1 MRRNLVLVAMLAAA
15 STLLLGASSG
25 TALARVPTELTLD
38 SSTAVGG
45 GYWVDSGRLLTRG
58 FRCSSRP
65 VRLLGIR
72 PNGSTVL
79 LDWDLTSLPGNA
91 WATRSKRSGYQ
102 DVKAKVRRTKRCKG
116 DSVRVLAP
124 PAP

>member
-1 MRRNLVLVAMLAAA
+1 MKLRRLVAMLAAA
-15 STLLLGASSG
+15 SLLLLGVGSG
-25 TALARVPTELTLD
+25 NALARIPTELTLD
-38 SSTAVGG
+38 SSVDVGG

-58 FRCSSRP
+58 FRCSARP
-65 VRLLGIR
+65 VRLLGTR

-91 WATRSKRSGYQ
+91 WATRSTRTGFE

-116 DSVRVLAP
+116 DSVRVFP
-124 PAP
+124 KPAP